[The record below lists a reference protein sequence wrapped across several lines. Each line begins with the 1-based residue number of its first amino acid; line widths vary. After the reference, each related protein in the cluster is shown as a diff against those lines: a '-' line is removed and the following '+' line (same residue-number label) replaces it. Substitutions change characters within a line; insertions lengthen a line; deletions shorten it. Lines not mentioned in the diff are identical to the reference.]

1 MKSLPIGDP
10 IKTSQIIHDYGL
22 RAKKSLGQNFLTD
35 LNVLENIVES
45 AEITPEDQ
53 VLEVGPGIGSITQQL
68 AETGCKVVSFEID
81 QRFIA
86 VLDDVLG
93 EYDNVAIIN
102 QDVLKADLEKELSA
116 YFDLDK
122 PVKIVANLPYYI
134 TTPIMFKLL
143 DSPLKLTSMTV
154 LMQKEVADRIV
165 ADHGSKNWGPLSIAV
180 QMVGDPEIS
189 FTVPP
194 KSFNP
199 APKVTSAI
207 LNLRLKGDKYQDVEF
222 DHQLFDEVVN
232 ACFKQRRKTIYNN
245 LKQAFGSKGKS
256 PEDIKEILNN
266 ANIPEKYRAEQ
277 LTINDFIQL
286 TNCLSFG

>member
-102 QDVLKADLEKELSA
+102 QDVLKADLEKELSS

>member
-86 VLDDVLG
+86 VLDDVLS
-93 EYDNVAIIN
+93 EYDNVVIIN
-102 QDVLKADLEKELSA
+102 QDVLKVDLEKELSA
-116 YFDLDK
+116 YFDLTK

-143 DSPLKLTSMTV
+143 DSPLDLTSMTV

-165 ADHGSKNWGPLSIAV
+165 ADNGSKNWGPLSIAV

-207 LNLRLKGDKYQDVEF
+207 LNLRLTGDKYQDVNF
-222 DHQLFDEVVN
+222 DHQLFDQVVN

-277 LTINDFIQL
+277 LTINDFIRL
-286 TNCLSFG
+286 TNCL